1 MQGRTSQPAEQARQ
15 PAAPWLSV
23 GGPTVLAM
31 TEQRRPSHL
40 RVVRSARAAEVVE
53 DSTRA
58 AYWAKVQQLR
68 DERSRLRAG

>member
-1 MQGRTSQPAEQARQ
+1 
-15 PAAPWLSV
+15 
-23 GGPTVLAM
+23 M

-40 RVVRSARAAEVVE
+40 RVVRSTRTPEVVE